1 MRIAVC
7 DDQAEVLNTVER
19 MFLEVGVIT
28 GIENVELNAILNSRM
43 QELIPYVLNL
53 VLHIYLR
60 Y

>member
-28 GIENVELNAILNSRM
+28 GIENVDIYQDIRKLKKNFRREIARM
-43 QELIPYVLNL
+43 Y
-53 VLHIYLR
+53 
-60 Y
+60 